1 MMRPQARVRSLVILV
16 ALVTASLACTVDV
29 GGPVAPGPSIPVS
42 QDAAAILEDVWA
54 SALQGALATGQ
65 VLVILDEA
73 QVTSLLAIRLSQ
85 QDKPVLTNPQVYL
98 QDGQIRVYGSTI
110 QGPLRGNVLI
120 AIEPRLDTEGR
131 VTFDVLSADFGPVP
145 APASV
150 LDGISSVL
158 TELFTGS
165 LGSLA
170 TGVRVTSLAID
181 DGEMSIVGELR

>member
-29 GGPVAPGPSIPVS
+29 GGPVPPGPPIPVS
-42 QDAAAILEDVWA
+42 QDAATILEDVWA

-85 QDKPVLTNPQVYL
+85 QDKPVLKNPQVYL

-120 AIEPRLDTEGR
+120 AIEPRLDAEGR